1 MVDVEVL
8 AVADYAGNSRI
19 HANGGEH
26 KNAFC
31 TLFYVYAVIINRSS
45 CPVFRF

>member
-1 MVDVEVL
+1 MEVEAL
-8 AVADYAGNSRI
+8 AIADYACNSRI
-19 HANGGEH
+19 HANGGEP